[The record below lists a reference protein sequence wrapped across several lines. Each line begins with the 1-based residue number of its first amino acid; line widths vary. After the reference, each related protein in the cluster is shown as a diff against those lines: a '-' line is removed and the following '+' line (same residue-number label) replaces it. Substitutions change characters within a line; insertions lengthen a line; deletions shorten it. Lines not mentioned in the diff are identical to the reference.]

1 MREARIIMM
10 SEPKISCALHPCP
23 DGYARSKMP
32 IRGVLMCQRDLIDD
46 VDPERFSDEL
56 RDRVLAWF

>member
-1 MREARIIMM
+1 MM
-10 SEPKISCALHPCP
+10 SEAKISCALHPYL

-56 RDRVLAWF
+56 RDRVLARF